1 MSALAL
7 KPLALREFDYWMLHY
22 RRNWRATIVISV
34 LNPLLF
40 LLAMGAGLGRLVDA
54 NAAPGAL
61 HGAAFLAFVAPG
73 LLAAATMQTAITEA
87 GRPVFMAVSPGGSYR
102 SATAGPLGP
111 DDVLAGHM
119 LFMAFRIVSSAACFV
134 AALLCFPS
142 LRTAGLLWLTPAA
155 LLTGLAF
162 AAPMAAWVATL
173 ETGAP
178 MMRLFRFVIMPM
190 YVFSGVFFPADQVP
204 VALRYLIYGTPLW
217 HGTELCR
224 GLFLG
229 DASRA
234 ALLGHTAYLAAL
246 TVLGLL
252 VARRTYRRR
261 LFA

>member
-7 KPLALREFDYWMLHY
+7 REFRYWMLRY
-22 RRNWRATIVISV
+22 RRTWRGTIVINV

-40 LLAMGAGLGRLVDA
+40 LFAMGAGLGPLVDRHA
-54 NAAPGAL
+54 GPATL
-61 HGAAFLAFVAPG
+61 HGVGFLAFFAPG
-73 LLAAATMQTAITEA
+73 MLAAASMQNAVTESTRAVFTAI
-87 GRPVFMAVSPGGSYR
+87 RPGGSYR

-111 DDVLAGHM
+111 EDVLAGHV
-119 LFMAFRIVSSAACFV
+119 LFMAFRLAVSAACFT

-142 LRTAGLLWLTPAA
+142 LRTAGLLWLVPAA

-162 AAPMAAWVATL
+162 AAPLTAWSATL
-173 ETGAP
+173 ETPAP
-178 MMRLFRFVIMPM
+178 MMHVFRFVIMPM
-190 YVFSGVFFPADQVP
+190 YMFSGVFFPVDQVP
-204 VALRYLIYGTPLW
+204 VALRYVIYGTPLW

-229 DASRA
+229 TAAPA

-252 VARRTYRRR
+252 MARRTYRRR

>member
-1 MSALAL
+1 M
-7 KPLALREFDYWMLHY
+7 KALREFDYRLVHY
-22 RRNWRATIVISV
+22 RRNWRATVVVSV

-40 LLAMGAGLGRLVDA
+40 LLAMGAGLGRLVDRST
-54 NAAPGAL
+54 APDTL
-61 HGAAFLAFVAPG
+61 HGVAFLAFFAPG
-73 LLAAATMQTAITEA
+73 LLAAATMQNAVIEA
-87 GRPVFMAVSPGGSYR
+87 TRPVFNSVGAGGSYR

-119 LFMAFRIVSSAACFV
+119 LYMALRIVIAAACFA

-142 LRTAGLLWLTPAA
+142 LRTAGALWLVPAA

-162 AAPMAAWVATL
+162 AAPLAAWVATL
-173 ETGAP
+173 ESFTP
-178 MMRLFRFVIMPM
+178 MTHVFRFVIMPM
-190 YVFSGVFFPADQVP
+190 YMFSGVFFPADQVP
-204 VALRYLIYGTPLW
+204 LALRCVIYCTPLW
-217 HGTELCR
+217 HGAELCR

-229 DASRA
+229 DSGPA
-234 ALLGHTAYLAAL
+234 ALLGHAAYLAAL